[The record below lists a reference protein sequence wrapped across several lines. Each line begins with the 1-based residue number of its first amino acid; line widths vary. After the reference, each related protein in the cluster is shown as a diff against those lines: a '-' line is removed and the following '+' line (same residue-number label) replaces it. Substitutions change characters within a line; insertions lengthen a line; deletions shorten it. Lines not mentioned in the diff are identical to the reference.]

1 MNYYFKTLKHILE
14 GDNNIT
20 FLSGAVIST
29 SCGLPDFRSDKNS
42 FWKKNKPIHFSDFKA
57 SKESRVKSWENNI
70 AIQQKIKGAESSNMH
85 KCVNKLLKIN
95 KKNFHITQNID
106 GLHKIEDGNADQ
118 VVELHGNI
126 FNAYCLNCGQT
137 FETESFF
144 NLNVKT
150 TGDSICPSCK
160 KGYVKV
166 GTISFGQKLK
176 TSVISSAKIASEN
189 CDYFIVMGSSLKVSP
204 ANSML
209 RIAKNNGAEVI
220 ILNKDPTPFDSEA
233 SIIIN
238 GDLEKIYN
246 EIR

>member
-1 MNYYFKTLKHILE
+1 MSYKYSKGSTVQGDIKAADDTNRDTMIDFGEDRIDLQTHGSTRFKISGSNGE
-14 GDNNIT
+14 IT
-20 FLSGAVIST
+20 FNEAYKFPT
-29 SCGLPDFRSDKNS
+29 
-42 FWKKNKPIHFSDFKA
+42 A
-57 SKESRVKSWENNI
+57 
-70 AIQQKIKGAESSNMH
+70 
-85 KCVNKLLKIN
+85 
-95 KKNFHITQNID
+95 
-106 GLHKIEDGNADQ
+106 DGNADQ
-118 VVELHGNI
+118 VIELHGNI

-137 FETESFF
+137 FETENFF

-160 KGYVKV
+160 NGYVKV

-176 TSVISSAKIASEN
+176 TSVINSAKIASEN

-238 GDLEKIYN
+238 GDLEKIYD